1 MPHMGRNTGIHRV
14 AQSIDMLFIVM
25 LNEMDVL
32 DYEAFTGQCGI
43 IYRGYVGK
51 CHLNY
56 LLLH

>member
-14 AQSIDMLFIVM
+14 AQSIDMLFVDM
-25 LNEMDVL
+25 LNTIDVL
-32 DYEAFTGQCGI
+32 DYEAFRGQSGI

-56 LLLH
+56 LQLH